1 LGKIRN
7 GGFHRSGID
16 RILLSVAVEETG
28 MYDRILVP
36 TDGSGPADRAFEQA
50 LDLAETYDAE
60 VHLLYV
66 VDVSALA
73 GEFDAVT
80 VIDQLE
86 EAGREVTGRLR
97 ERAESV
103 GVERVETEVV
113 EGVPHRT
120 ILDYADENDV
130 DLVVMGTHGRTGI
143 GRYLLGSVTEKVV
156 RLADAPVLTVRGGE
170 EETEDA
176 ES

>member
-1 LGKIRN
+1 
-7 GGFHRSGID
+7 
-16 RILLSVAVEETG
+16 

-36 TDGSGPADRAFEQA
+36 TDGSQQADRAFEQA

-60 VHLLYV
+60 IHLLYV

-73 GEFDAVT
+73 AEFDAVT

-86 EAGREVTGRLR
+86 EAGSKITDRLR
-97 ERAESV
+97 ERAAED
-103 GVERVETEVV
+103 GVERVETAVV

-120 ILDYADENDV
+120 ILDYADENDA

-143 GRYLLGSVTEKVV
+143 DRYLLGSVTEKVV
-156 RLADAPVLTVRGGE
+156 RLSDAPVLTVRGGE
-170 EETEDA
+170 EDEE
-176 ES
+176 